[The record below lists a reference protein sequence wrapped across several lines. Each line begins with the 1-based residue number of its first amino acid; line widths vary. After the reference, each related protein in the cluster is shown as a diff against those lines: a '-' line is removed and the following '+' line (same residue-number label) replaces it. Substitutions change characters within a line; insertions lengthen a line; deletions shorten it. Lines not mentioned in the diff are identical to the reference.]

1 MKLTP
6 EESET
11 HLNMTADNRGVWH
24 VYSDDA
30 VMQRRLEAVDATLI
44 NITPDGNGKFY
55 ELRAH
60 QVTFRKGKRVLSD
73 ERKAE
78 LSARM
83 RSLRSATVT
92 TVE

>member
-1 MKLTP
+1 MKLVQ

-11 HLNMTADNRGVWH
+11 HLNMTADDRGTWH

-30 VMQRRLEAVDATLI
+30 VMQRRLEAADARLI
-44 NITPDGNGKFY
+44 KTAPDGIGKHY
-55 ELRAH
+55 ILRAE

-83 RSLRSATVT
+83 RSLRSATVV